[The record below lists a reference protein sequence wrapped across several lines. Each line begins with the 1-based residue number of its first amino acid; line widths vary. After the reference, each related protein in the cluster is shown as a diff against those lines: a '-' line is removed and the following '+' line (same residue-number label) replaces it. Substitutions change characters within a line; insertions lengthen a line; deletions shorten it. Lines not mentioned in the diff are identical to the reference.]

1 MVRAQGQ
8 GVHLRRIGKHKTDGC
23 MNLRSFIPSPAEIG
37 REAVILI
44 CGALLAAL
52 IMRQWPAGK
61 TFIRD
66 AWGEPGG
73 HT

>member
-1 MVRAQGQ
+1 MT
-8 GVHLRRIGKHKTDGC
+8 IGK
-23 MNLRSFIPSPAEIG
+23 LIPTPAEIG

-61 TFIRD
+61 QFIRE

-73 HT
+73 HA

>member
-1 MVRAQGQ
+1 MQVKA
-8 GVHLRRIGKHKTDGC
+8 
-23 MNLRSFIPSPAEIG
+23 FIPSPAEIG
-37 REAVILI
+37 RETIILV

-52 IMRQWPAGK
+52 IMRSWPAGK
-61 TFIRD
+61 QFIRD

>member
-1 MVRAQGQ
+1 
-8 GVHLRRIGKHKTDGC
+8 
-23 MNLRSFIPSPAEIG
+23 MNLRSFIPGPAEIG
-37 REAVILI
+37 REAIILI